1 MFLKIIKKIKNLLNL
16 NYKLDQLSEDNE
28 IIKTQIGHVLCE
40 SQNTKKIESF
50 SDYEFKVF
58 SQWGEDGIVN
68 FLVENLN
75 IRNKFF
81 VEFGSSDY
89 KEANTR
95 FLLKNKNWSG
105 LLIDSSKKNIEKIKS
120 DQIFWKYDLKV
131 ICEFVDKDNI
141 NKILDDNVPFKD
153 IGLLSIDIDG
163 NDYWIWENIT
173 SVNPD
178 ILIIEYNSLLG
189 CEKKIVVPY
198 NKGFNRNNNVYPN
211 VYYGASLNAL
221 TDLGKKKGYALIYCN
236 KAGNNA
242 FFIKKSLIND
252 KIKEKSSKEVF
263 VEKKFRELR
272 DKNNKIIFL
281 DNQEEKKLIA
291 NLPFKEI

>member
-1 MFLKIIKKIKNLLNL
+1 VFFKIIKKIKNLLNL
-16 NYKLDQLSEDNE
+16 HYKLDQLFADNE
-28 IIKTQIGHVLCE
+28 IIKMQIGQILCE
-40 SQNTKKIESF
+40 SQKTKKIKSF

-58 SQWGEDGIVN
+58 SQWGEDGIIN
-68 FLVENLN
+68 FLIENLN

-89 KEANTR
+89 KESNTR

-105 LLIDSSKKNIEKIKS
+105 LLIDSSKKNIKKIKT
-120 DQIFWKYDLKV
+120 DQIFWQHDLRA
-131 ICEFVDKDNI
+131 ICEFIDKDNI

-153 IGLLSIDIDG
+153 IGLLSIDVDG
-163 NDYWIWENIT
+163 NDYWIWENIV

-189 CEKKIVVPY
+189 WEKKIVVPY
-198 NKGFNRNNNVYPN
+198 NKRFNRNNNVYPN

-221 TDLGKKKGYALIYCN
+221 NNLGKKKGYALIYCN

-242 FFIKKSLIND
+242 FFIKKSLLND
-252 KIKEKSSKEVF
+252 KIQEKDSKEVF

-272 DKNNKIIFL
+272 DKRNQIMFL
-281 DNQEEKKLIA
+281 NNQEEKKLIE
-291 NLPFKEI
+291 NFPFEEV